1 MFLNAS
7 MKLSKLSYL
16 NYCREKDQTCKFQ
29 PNHNETI
36 CALFVIDILKTSY
49 VIWGNDNDKQLY
61 LVCLLCQC
69 NLHVSLPVD
78 KVVKSL

>member
-1 MFLNAS
+1 
-7 MKLSKLSYL
+7 MKISKLSYL

-36 CALFVIDILKTSY
+36 CVLFVIRYIEDY

-61 LVCLLCQC
+61 FICLLCQG
-69 NLHVSLPVD
+69 NLRVSLPVD